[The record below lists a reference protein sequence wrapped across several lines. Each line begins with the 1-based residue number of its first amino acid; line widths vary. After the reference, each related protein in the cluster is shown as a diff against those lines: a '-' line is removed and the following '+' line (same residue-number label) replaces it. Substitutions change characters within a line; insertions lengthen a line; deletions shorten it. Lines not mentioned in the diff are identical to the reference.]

1 MEHVVGEY
9 RDQGHELVWMKV
21 LVDEALE
28 EEEDVFVGLLVVVVQ
43 VVGLEVLLA
52 ELRLLLLDGGDV
64 RVESEDSVVEVVD
77 FLMLLLVGFGEDFFF
92 FLGGS
97 EFAF

>member
-43 VVGLEVLLA
+43 VVGFEVLLA

-64 RVESEDSVVEVVD
+64 RVESED
-77 FLMLLLVGFGEDFFF
+77 
-92 FLGGS
+92 
-97 EFAF
+97 